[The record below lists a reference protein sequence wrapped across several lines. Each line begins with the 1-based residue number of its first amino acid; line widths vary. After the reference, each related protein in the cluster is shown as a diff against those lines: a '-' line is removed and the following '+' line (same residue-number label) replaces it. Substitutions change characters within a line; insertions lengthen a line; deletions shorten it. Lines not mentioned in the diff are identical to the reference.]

1 MSPAERIGDA
11 VRKIVA
17 LELARQA
24 WLQARDRCSV
34 VLGRRLP
41 LYERVIGFAE
51 KPLIEQ
57 VLTLHKGNQSHAAL
71 ALGINR
77 NTLRKKL
84 RAHGIGTA

>member
-1 MSPAERIGDA
+1 MSPAERIADA
-11 VRKIVA
+11 VSKIVA
-17 LELARQA
+17 AELARQA
-24 WLQARDRCSV
+24 WLQARDDRFEV
-34 VLGRRLP
+34 APGRRLH

-77 NTLRKKL
+77 NTLRKKIL
-84 RAHGIGTA
+84 DYGIT

>member
-1 MSPAERIGDA
+1 VSPAELIARE

-17 LELARQA
+17 AELA
-24 WLQARDRCSV
+24 V
-34 VLGRRLP
+34 VLGRRMP